1 MPIHHVTHEPVD
13 ISALQEWHHVV
24 NVQQEH
30 TAMQIIKTETPAVQE
45 HTRQLDQDH
54 VLNDKVVRLAQQEHQ
69 VVHNAMVVSTVMQT
83 IKIV

>member
-1 MPIHHVTHEPVD
+1 M
-13 ISALQEWHHVV
+13 
-24 NVQQEH
+24 
-30 TAMQIIKTETPAVQE
+30 QE